1 APIFLGDCGPPPEI
15 PNATPEVDGKT
26 SFPKDSFVVYSC
38 NTDYRKIPNK
48 QDAVFCLENGTW
60 SSLDT
65 FCNKSCNAPTLVTF
79 ASLKN
84 EYIFRNF
91 FPIGSTVEY
100 ECRPGYQRVPSLS
113 GISTCL
119 ENLEWST
126 VAEICKKKSCP
137 NPGELQNGK
146 INITTDILYGSEI
159 FFSCNIGYKLIGVD
173 SAFCYLVENTVQWSD
188 PFPECTEI
196 HCTNPP
202 SIENGKMQGESE
214 VYLYRYS
221 VTYSCAK
228 GFVLVGNSS
237 IYCTVNDDDQGEW
250 SGPAPQCIEKS
261 KIPSTTPKST
271 TVNVPTT
278 RAPKSTTVNVPTTR
292 TPLTSLKPT
301 TGIRGSPSSQKPT
314 TVHVPATQRVPDTK
328 TTPHHPTRTTKEK
341 ERSTSGGG
349 HLIYVP
355 TDTRRGRQ
363 VPRKESYK
371 WL

>member
-1 APIFLGDCGPPPEI
+1 EKSPAQPGRSHSINRGEKQLHPQPDSLSLLPGTMGRGTRSSPPPLSPLLLSLLPLLLLSPTVRGDCGPPPEI

-250 SGPAPQCIEKS
+250 SGPAPQCIG
-261 KIPSTTPKST
+261 
-271 TVNVPTT
+271 NV
-278 RAPKSTTVNVPTTR
+278 
-292 TPLTSLKPT
+292 LY
-301 TGIRGSPSSQKPT
+301 SS
-314 TVHVPATQRVPDTK
+314 
-328 TTPHHPTRTTKEK
+328 
-341 ERSTSGGG
+341 
-349 HLIYVP
+349 
-355 TDTRRGRQ
+355 
-363 VPRKESYK
+363 SYTHFFT
-371 WL
+371 